1 MQFCDLIPFCELIME
16 FFCYSINVLS
26 FPCIK
31 SMYRY
36 TTQQNAYRSQNY
48 PVTMALIQIT
58 TKLSAQLIFINE
70 AKQV

>member
-1 MQFCDLIPFCELIME
+1 MC
-16 FFCYSINVLS
+16 
-26 FPCIK
+26 
-31 SMYRY
+31 RY
-36 TTQQNAYRSQNY
+36 TTQQNAYRPQNY